1 MRSTVLLGTA
11 KLLFW
16 VAAFWLLFRKA
27 EARQRATVHGD
38 GRIEF
43 ARNAYSYLAWILITV
58 SLAWLATRGLLFGKR
73 EPLALLQ
80 AVGLGL
86 LPVMLLT
93 EFPGTIMITDVGLEQ
108 LYWLRRNK
116 RIQWEDIVEINT
128 GEKIRSVTITADDG
142 TKIVHSAGL
151 PDRARLLLELKQ
163 HCGDNLPPD
172 FPREPLPQ
180 PHSLTKT

>member
-16 VAAFWLLFRKA
+16 VAAFWLLLRKA

-43 ARNAYSYLAWILITV
+43 ARNAYSYLAWVLISV
-58 SLAWLATRGLLFGKR
+58 SLAWWAIRYLLFGNR

-86 LPVMLLT
+86 VTVMLLV
-93 EFPGTIMITDVGLEQ
+93 EFPGTIVVTDIGLEQ
-108 LYWLRRNK
+108 LCWLRRNK
-116 RIQWEDIVEINT
+116 RILWEDIVEINT
-128 GEKIRSVTITADDG
+128 GEKIGTVTITAVDG
-142 TKIVHSAGL
+142 TKIVHSADL
-151 PDRARLLLELKQ
+151 PDRTRLLLELKQ
-163 HCGDNLPPD
+163 HCGENLPPD

-180 PHSLTKT
+180 AHSLTET